1 MEGSVKVE
9 RFDRAVMLLPYAM
22 RERARELGR
31 QEREECEEIR
41 LRIGESLSF
50 TFPDGERDRGGDKI
64 TRRDLDYAF
73 ELCTGASAYASRER
87 ISEGFVTAKGGY
99 RVGLAGQYGEG
110 GLMRLTGLD
119 IRISREIRGCAEP
132 FLREKPLSTLILSP
146 PGGGKTTLLRD
157 LIRLT
162 GEKYRVSVCD
172 ERGELAC
179 LWEGAPTM
187 DLGRRTDIIDGV
199 PKARAAMMLIR
210 SMNPQVIAL
219 DEITAPEDVS
229 AVSAAAHCG
238 VKVYATVHADSL
250 EELGE
255 KPLYRALFNERIF
268 ERAIIIGNGRKYTEA
283 AIV

>member
-1 MEGSVKVE
+1 MEESGRIE
-9 RFDRAVMLLPYAM
+9 RFDRAVLLLPYAM

-31 QEREECEEIR
+31 QERAECEELR
-41 LRIGESLSF
+41 LRIGECLSF
-50 TFPDGERDRGGDKI
+50 TFPDGERDRGGDRI

-110 GLMRLTGLD
+110 GLVRLTGLS
-119 IRISREIRGCAEP
+119 IRVSREIRGCAGR
-132 FLREKPLSTLILSP
+132 FLREKPVSTLIISP

-162 GEKYRVSVCD
+162 GENFRVSVCD

-187 DLGRRTDIIDGV
+187 DLGRRTDVIDGV

-238 VKVYATVHADSL
+238 VRVYATVHAESL
-250 EELGE
+250 GELGE
-255 KPLYRALFNERIF
+255 KLLYRSLFSERIF
-268 ERAIIIGNGRKYTEA
+268 ERAIIIGKGREYTEA